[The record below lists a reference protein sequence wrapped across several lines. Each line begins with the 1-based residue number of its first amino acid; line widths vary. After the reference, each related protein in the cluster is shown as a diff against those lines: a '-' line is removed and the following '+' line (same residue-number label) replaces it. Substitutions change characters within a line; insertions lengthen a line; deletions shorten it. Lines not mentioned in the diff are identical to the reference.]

1 VLTYDWIKNGGQVSS
16 RNGMGRNI
24 LGIDLAEEE
33 LHQLVLETPGEY
45 FLLDQVS
52 GEKVFVRIKKGQ
64 RDEPVRASDNLHFVT
79 FFAITSPRQFW

>member
-1 VLTYDWIKNGGQVSS
+1 MCRNPGVLTYDWTKNGGQVSS

-52 GEKVFVRIKKGQ
+52 GEKVFVPNQERPAG
-64 RDEPVRASDNLHFVT
+64 RASSRLG
-79 FFAITSPRQFW
+79 

>member
-1 VLTYDWIKNGGQVSS
+1 MCRNPGVLTYDWIKNGGQVSS

-52 GEKVFVRIKKGQ
+52 GEKVFVPNQKRTA
-64 RDEPVRASDNLHFVT
+64 RRASSRLG
-79 FFAITSPRQFW
+79 